1 MIDGYAV
8 TPGGATLAPAYTLRG
23 PVHDGD

>member
-1 MIDGYAV
+1 MIDNYAV

-23 PVHDGD
+23 PVHNDD

>member
-1 MIDGYAV
+1 MIDSFAV

-23 PVHDGD
+23 PVHVGN

>member
-1 MIDGYAV
+1 MIDSYAV

-23 PVHDGD
+23 PVH